1 MMHTSIENNVLYNL
15 EKNDVFLKLHFLL
28 VSETA
33 KKGYYFKWPLKV
45 LHWKNNRFPFP
56 QKNHR
61 ELWPKGQQTFP

>member
-33 KKGYYFKWPLKV
+33 KKGYYFK
-45 LHWKNNRFPFP
+45 
-56 QKNHR
+56 
-61 ELWPKGQQTFP
+61 